1 MEAIFGK
8 YLEAGTRR
16 ILEIMSSSDMGE
28 EEKGLIIET
37 FASELSNNIGS
48 TENLGEYE
56 PLLYGVS
63 VGYIDGKI
71 SLFLSNQNA
80 TNSDYETAIR
90 LCQRQ
95 QEILG
100 IFQSNKW
107 KLPKINN
114 TDIEKCLE
122 ELRWRQESISISS
135 KILKEDR
142 QIDELNRSA
151 QTDLSVRTCDM
162 VLELITELEKDIA
175 LCKTRKMTVPEI
187 GNKDTKKTRKKITD
201 LRKIAEQ
208 KDNLHQSIY
217 DIDLQIH
224 NLVSIQNATLQQW
237 QEIISLCQR
246 QSELLLGCNKKQW
259 PSPSVRYVDPR
270 GVADKYRHY
279 LEMVDLDRV
288 LVSDRDSLSTSKQYK
303 TFFVNCDKQRGN
315 IEICKK
321 NRWEIPALDISDP
334 AGLSNAVHAEKS
346 KRDKAKTLKK
356 TLVLAGIIAFCT
368 LILVLFGIYKYR
380 EGKAQVPFDSLYVT
394 GKDLDEIY
402 KELDDAGFENITKKP
417 AASGWLDSEEVISV
431 SIDNSENYGKGD
443 YRELDV
449 TVVITYSSKGRVYV
463 TDLLKDWKKTDYATI
478 EKIFKDAGFTNVS
491 LEELITSDKDND
503 KLTAAL
509 SLNGEMYINEHC
521 YLPKNAPIIISYY
534 ALKIGIG
541 NDSSQFIGLD
551 YEDVVK
557 DLKESGFTNVQTQVV
572 NTGWEKGNTVVGVTV
587 NNKDTYSS
595 SESFDPDVK
604 IVVKYSSNDRID
616 ATAILGDWA
625 TKDYLQLRNSLSNKG
640 FTNIAVVPKDITDG
654 SKNHLVAGIAINH
667 DSFASGDCF
676 IQKDKPITIEY
687 YVLVITIGNNASAFE
702 GEQYSTVVANLKN
715 IGFTNIQLQRANNLI
730 NGWITKEGSIKSI
743 SIGGNS
749 DFTDTSIFQ
758 YDTQIVIV
766 VNTFRDKGCEDI
778 IIIAD

>member
-1 MEAIFGK
+1 M
-8 YLEAGTRR
+8 
-16 ILEIMSSSDMGE
+16 
-28 EEKGLIIET
+28 
-37 FASELSNNIGS
+37 
-48 TENLGEYE
+48 
-56 PLLYGVS
+56 
-63 VGYIDGKI
+63 
-71 SLFLSNQNA
+71 
-80 TNSDYETAIR
+80 
-90 LCQRQ
+90 
-95 QEILG
+95 
-100 IFQSNKW
+100 
-107 KLPKINN
+107 
-114 TDIEKCLE
+114 
-122 ELRWRQESISISS
+122 
-135 KILKEDR
+135 
-142 QIDELNRSA
+142 
-151 QTDLSVRTCDM
+151 
-162 VLELITELEKDIA
+162 
-175 LCKTRKMTVPEI
+175 
-187 GNKDTKKTRKKITD
+187 
-201 LRKIAEQ
+201 
-208 KDNLHQSIY
+208 
-217 DIDLQIH
+217 
-224 NLVSIQNATLQQW
+224 
-237 QEIISLCQR
+237 
-246 QSELLLGCNKKQW
+246 
-259 PSPSVRYVDPR
+259 
-270 GVADKYRHY
+270 
-279 LEMVDLDRV
+279 
-288 LVSDRDSLSTSKQYK
+288 
-303 TFFVNCDKQRGN
+303 
-315 IEICKK
+315 
-321 NRWEIPALDISDP
+321 
-334 AGLSNAVHAEKS
+334 
-346 KRDKAKTLKK
+346 
-356 TLVLAGIIAFCT
+356 
-368 LILVLFGIYKYR
+368 
-380 EGKAQVPFDSLYVT
+380 
-394 GKDLDEIY
+394 
-402 KELDDAGFENITKKP
+402 
-417 AASGWLDSEEVISV
+417 
-431 SIDNSENYGKGD
+431 
-443 YRELDV
+443 
-449 TVVITYSSKGRVYV
+449 